1 MKINQLAR
9 EGIRTHT
16 VAVALIVAV
25 LSGGCAER
33 KQVSVLE
40 EKFADLTR
48 QLTELKSEVET
59 LRREKSFDE
68 LLRNLDSI
76 AYLTPGSDGYS
87 VIQSDLGRM
96 TVSLSN
102 IEPYANGSRVTL
114 QFGNPTSA
122 NLNGAKAKLEW
133 GSVDEKGSPR
143 NESARSRE
151 ITFSQSLRAGAWTNV
166 PVVLEGVQPK
176 ELGFVRVREFV
187 HRSISLLK

>member
-40 EKFADLTR
+40 EKFADLAR

-122 NLNGAKAKLEW
+122 NLNSAKAKLEW